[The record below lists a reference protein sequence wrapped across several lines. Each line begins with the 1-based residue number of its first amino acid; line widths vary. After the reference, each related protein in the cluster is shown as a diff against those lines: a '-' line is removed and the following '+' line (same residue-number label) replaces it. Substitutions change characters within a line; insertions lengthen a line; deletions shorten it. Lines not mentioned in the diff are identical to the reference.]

1 MLLVICMKKIKT
13 FLMDNQS
20 KLYSACCFYP
30 FIFAGT
36 IWGIPK
42 LIHIFRKPSETLSLF
57 VQYLFL
63 TSCLISLIIALC
75 IMLYLDNK
83 RLDVVVSL
91 INLVFILCI
100 SILQADPQNKLM
112 IPLEIFMIVF
122 VMTIGSYSV
131 AYVVVS
137 LLNNLG
143 KLKISKTEI
152 PAEWIGFLGTVIAA
166 LIGLLKK

>member
-1 MLLVICMKKIKT
+1 
-13 FLMDNQS
+13 MDNQS

-36 IWGIPK
+36 IWVIPK
-42 LIHIFRKPSETLSLF
+42 LIHIFRKPLETLSLF
-57 VQYLFL
+57 VQYSFL
-63 TSCLISLIIALC
+63 ASCLISLIVALC
-75 IMLYLDNK
+75 IMRCLDNK
-83 RLDVVVSL
+83 RIDVFVSL
-91 INLVFILCI
+91 INLLFILYI

-131 AYVVVS
+131 AYVVVF

-143 KLKISKTEI
+143 KLKISKIEI
-152 PAEWIGFLGTVIAA
+152 PAEWLGFLGTVIAA

>member
-1 MLLVICMKKIKT
+1 MLC
-13 FLMDNQS
+13 
-20 KLYSACCFYP
+20 
-30 FIFAGT
+30 
-36 IWGIPK
+36 
-42 LIHIFRKPSETLSLF
+42 
-57 VQYLFL
+57 
-63 TSCLISLIIALC
+63 
-75 IMLYLDNK
+75 LDNK
-83 RLDVVVSL
+83 RIDVVVSL
-91 INLVFILCI
+91 INLLFILFI
-100 SILQADPQNKLM
+100 SILQADPQNKLV

-143 KLKISKTEI
+143 KLKISKIEI